1 MSQNMLLIDAEAD
14 FDVFKVAASR
24 NGVLILKLLHD
35 AGGLN
40 VNQIAERLGQPQSSV
55 SNNVQAL
62 EKAGLIRTEMISARK
77 GSQKVCHAIYDEMVV
92 SFHKPTGSLPSDV
105 IEVAMPLGLYTKAA
119 VVGPCGICSP
129 TGIIGLLD
137 VPETFLDPER
147 MKASLLWFTSGFV
160 EYQFPNNALLKGLDV
175 GRIEFA
181 LEVSS
186 EVPGTHTDWPSDICV
201 SVNGVE
207 LGVWTSPGDFG
218 DRRGVYTPDW
228 WKLAGSQYG
237 LLKTWQVTDEGAFVD
252 GRQISDVVLRDLQL
266 SEHRS
271 VRLRIEVKP
280 QARHPGGINIFGR
293 GFGNYDQDLI
303 LRLHT
308 KSKV

>member
-1 MSQNMLLIDAEAD
+1 MSQNLLLIDAEAD
-14 FDVFKVAASR
+14 FEIFRAAASR
-24 NGVLILKLLHD
+24 GGVRILKLLHET
-35 AGGLN
+35 GGLN
-40 VNQIAERLGQPQSSV
+40 VNQIAERLEQPQSSV

-62 EKAGLIRTEMISARK
+62 EKAGLIRTETISARK
-77 GSQKVCHAIYDEMVV
+77 GSQKICHAVYDEIVV
-92 SFHKPTGSLPSDV
+92 SFHKASARLPSDV
-105 IEVAMPLGLYTKAA
+105 IEVAMPLGLYTNAS

-160 EYQFPNNALLKGLDV
+160 EYQFPNNAHLKGLDV

-181 LEVSS
+181 FEVSS

-237 LLKTWQVTDEGAFVD
+237 LLKTWQVTEEGAFVD
-252 GRQISDVVLRDLQL
+252 GRQISDVGLSDLKL

-271 VRLRIEVKP
+271 VRLRIEVKA

-308 KSKV
+308 KPKV